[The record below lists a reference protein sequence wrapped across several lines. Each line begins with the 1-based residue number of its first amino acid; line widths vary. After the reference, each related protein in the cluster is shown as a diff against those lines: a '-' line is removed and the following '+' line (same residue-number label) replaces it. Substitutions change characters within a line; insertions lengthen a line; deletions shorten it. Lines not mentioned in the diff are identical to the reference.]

1 MGKYLDEAGLQHY
14 TEKMKEYIGNE
25 KVVIG
30 EEEGTAYDGAKGK
43 ANADFIKDIQTK
55 PTAAKD
61 VVTPVM
67 TGTWTVYNAAGVE
80 QTGMGGAS
88 VSTLERGYQAA
99 WTGSWKWTHDDTKA
113 DPTSVSGSFGT
124 TVPASGVSVQYP
136 NNGKKVSV
144 NTTISV
150 TVSATTKGG
159 GWTLSGGY
167 LQPVGASAKTHS
179 ASIGVSF
186 ADRRYWGKTT
196 TDTITEAVIKSLTGT
211 ELSNSG
217 KSKTF
222 SGLNL
227 TDSENYV
234 FAYPASYGDVS
245 VVTHTQGGASFGVKD
260 AFVKKQVEITNAAG
274 AKVLYNVYCTTT
286 PGKFKDNSTVAFS

>member
-1 MGKYLDEAGLQHY
+1 MGKYLDEVGLQHY
-14 TEKMKEYIGNE
+14 TEKLKEYVGSN

-55 PTAAKD
+55 PEAAKD
-61 VVTPVM
+61 VVTPVLN
-67 TGTWTVYNAAGVE
+67 GRWTVYNAAGVA
-80 QTGMGGAS
+80 QTGMSGVT
-88 VSTLERGYQAA
+88 VSLLERGYQAS
-99 WTGSWKWTHDDTKA
+99 WEGSWLWSHDNSKA
-113 DPTSVSGSFGT
+113 DPQSVSGSFGT
-124 TVPASGVSVQYP
+124 TVPASGAAVMYP
-136 NNGKKVSV
+136 GNGVKVTK

-150 TVSATTKGG
+150 TTSAVTKGG
-159 GWTLSGGY
+159 GWALSDGY
-167 LQPVGASAKTHS
+167 LQPVGASTKSHS
-179 ASIGVSF
+179 ASTSVQF
-186 ADRRYWGKTT
+186 ADRRFWGKTT
-196 TDTITEAVIKSLTGT
+196 TNVITEAVIKSLSGT

-222 SGLNL
+222 TGLNL

-260 AFVKKQVEITNAAG
+260 AFVKTQVEVTNAAG
-274 AKVLYNVYCTTT
+274 AKITYNVYCTTT
-286 PGKFKDNSTVAFS
+286 PGKFKENSSVAFS